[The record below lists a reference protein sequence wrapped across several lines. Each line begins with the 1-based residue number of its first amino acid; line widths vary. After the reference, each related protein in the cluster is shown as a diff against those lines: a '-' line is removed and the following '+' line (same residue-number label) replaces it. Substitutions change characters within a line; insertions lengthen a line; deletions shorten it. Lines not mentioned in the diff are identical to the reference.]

1 MIVENNLLKETE
13 IERVNKVF
21 NHLNPFPLPID
32 FGRSLTSAEFMQELY
47 TLLIKCIEQ
56 GENNLD
62 EIMKQVDAKLEEMK
76 ELFLHDVMN
85 DKFVEVFL
93 DVMRENFKRCFD
105 EALQGAFSFITFG
118 LSEDGYLE
126 IYIPEDMEHITFETD
141 YTNEDY
147 GKLVLIFE
155 N

>member
-56 GENNLD
+56 GENNLG
-62 EIMKQVDAKLEEMK
+62 ELMKQVDAKLEEMK

-93 DVMRENFKRCFD
+93 F
-105 EALQGAFSFITFG
+105 Q
-118 LSEDGYLE
+118 
-126 IYIPEDMEHITFETD
+126 YI
-141 YTNEDY
+141 
-147 GKLVLIFE
+147 
-155 N
+155 